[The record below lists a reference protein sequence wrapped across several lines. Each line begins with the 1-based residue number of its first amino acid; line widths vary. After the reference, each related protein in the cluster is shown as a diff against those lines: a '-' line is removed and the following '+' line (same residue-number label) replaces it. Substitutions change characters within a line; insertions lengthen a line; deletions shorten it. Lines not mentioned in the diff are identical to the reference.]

1 MKRADRPDRVEQ
13 LTRQGRYRRVPPSR
27 KEGWQIRPE
36 NGNVA
41 RVGAL
46 ASMRTFLEQRS
57 LSVCLAS
64 LVMGLSAV
72 GFLPG
77 FAQRPAPAGAW
88 DLAFASYAAAL
99 ALLSWVAAWVN
110 LIRACARGYSS
121 SRCQVG
127 CIILCL
133 AAVPVLFSAA
143 VVLGRVGVL

>member
-1 MKRADRPDRVEQ
+1 
-13 LTRQGRYRRVPPSR
+13 
-27 KEGWQIRPE
+27 
-36 NGNVA
+36 
-41 RVGAL
+41 
-46 ASMRTFLEQRS
+46 MRTFLEQRS

-77 FAQRPAPAGAW
+77 LAQRPAPPGAW
-88 DLAFASYAAAL
+88 DLAFASYTAAL

-127 CIILCL
+127 CIILCR
-133 AAVPVLFSAA
+133 AAGPVLFSAA